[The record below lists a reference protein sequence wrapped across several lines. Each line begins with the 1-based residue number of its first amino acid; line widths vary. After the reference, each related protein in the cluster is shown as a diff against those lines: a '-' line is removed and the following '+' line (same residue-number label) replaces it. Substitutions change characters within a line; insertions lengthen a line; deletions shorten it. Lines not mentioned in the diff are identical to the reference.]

1 MELDIVEWR
10 LVLTCPAH
18 QVSERRDAQ
27 GNLLAVLTWSIS
39 ARYPVLIPNVD
50 SVNGVFP
57 GIGEGTRWYDW

>member
-27 GNLLAVLTWSIS
+27 GNLLAVLTWSII
-39 ARYPVLIPNVD
+39 ARYPSPHSECRQRQWRV
-50 SVNGVFP
+50 S
-57 GIGEGTRWYDW
+57 RHW